1 MSTLDFIRGIVRP
14 ASLFTIVGGVTGL
27 AIYHGITVDAKE
39 AFLFLA
45 AFGGPILGFWF
56 NSRETAAL
64 DEPDITETV
73 VNNSGVILD

>member
-1 MSTLDFIRGIVRP
+1 MTSLDFIRGIIRP
-14 ASLFTIVGGVTGL
+14 AALLTIVGGVTGL

-56 NSRETAAL
+56 NSRETAAF
-64 DEPDITETV
+64 EETGITESV
-73 VNNSGVILD
+73 SSGGVTLD